1 MIELFPNLLFA
12 TEHYIKNKNFI
23 DSKKFANK
31 EIYNAIR
38 LKKIKNFLFSIDCWH
53 SEKDMPYVL
62 PKNLDLSL
70 IQDIVYQYI
79 VKNSENIK
87 WLKFAK
93 KGNSYL
99 RDNMKSDFPNDH
111 TLLSICGIYD
121 DVLDSQTE
129 NFFNKLLIL
138 SRKASYDFH
147 KEFQEDLE
155 KLEKGR
161 KGEKFSKIILEKRNR
176 EK

>member
-31 EIYNAIR
+31 EIYNAIK

-93 KGNSYL
+93 KE
-99 RDNMKSDFPNDH
+99 
-111 TLLSICGIYD
+111 I
-121 DVLDSQTE
+121 
-129 NFFNKLLIL
+129 
-138 SRKASYDFH
+138 A
-147 KEFQEDLE
+147 
-155 KLEKGR
+155 
-161 KGEKFSKIILEKRNR
+161 ILETI
-176 EK
+176 